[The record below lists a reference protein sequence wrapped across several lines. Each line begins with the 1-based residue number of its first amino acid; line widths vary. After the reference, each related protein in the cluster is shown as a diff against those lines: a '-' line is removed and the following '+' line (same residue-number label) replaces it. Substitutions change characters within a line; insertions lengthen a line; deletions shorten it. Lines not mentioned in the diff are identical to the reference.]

1 MAFLNNSGDIIV
13 DAVLTD
19 IGRQQLARGRSIVN
33 SFALADDEID
43 YGLYNASNP
52 SGSAYYDL
60 NILQTPIFEPST
72 LSQGSLK
79 SKLFSYADQT
89 LQYLPV
95 LKMNQSQLVSSNLTI
110 LENSGD
116 NLNSVVVLANDT
128 AITTVGQTVVAST
141 KYFIDGRR
149 NTGNTTLTTNSSLT
163 TRIAS
168 TAGSL
173 TSRFIRVSQGFDTA
187 TVTPALGSLEEVN
200 FSVYV
205 NRLFLKVVDKSYNF
219 AKEPAVI
226 ASPFSRTQATDVY
239 KLSVNTDP
247 TYFGD
252 IESTTVNNATTL
264 ATSLAASLPQQVG
277 KEIQFS
283 LQLSDFVA
291 NNPSYYF
298 TTYGTDA
305 TLTLSSTSNTY
316 KIINTFVRVVG
327 DNYGFSIDV
336 PVTLVYKS

>member
-19 IGRQQLARGRSIVN
+19 IGRQQLSRGRPIVA

-43 YGLYNASNP
+43 YGLYNASNA

-60 NILQTPIFEPST
+60 SVLQTPIFEPST

-110 LENSGD
+110 LENGGD
-116 NLNSVVVLANDT
+116 NLNSVVVLSNDT
-128 AITTVGQTVVAST
+128 AITTIGQTNVAST
-141 KYFIDGRR
+141 KYYIDGRR
-149 NTGNTTLTTNSSLT
+149 NTGTTRFATNSSLT
-163 TRIAS
+163 TQIAS
-168 TAGSL
+168 NVGSL
-173 TSRFIRVSQGFDTA
+173 TSRFVRITQGFDTA
-187 TVTPALGSLEEVN
+187 ASAQALGALEEIN
-200 FSVYV
+200 FSIYV
-205 NRLFLKVVDKSYNF
+205 NRLFLKVVDKNYNF

-239 KLSVNTDP
+239 KISVNNDP

-252 IESTTVNNATTL
+252 VESTTVNNATTL
-264 ATSLAASLPQQVG
+264 ASSLATNLIQQVG
-277 KEIQFS
+277 KEVQFS
-283 LQLSDFVA
+283 LQLSDFIA

-298 TTYGTDA
+298 STYGSSV
-305 TLTLSSTSNTY
+305 TLTAGAFTA
-316 KIINTFVRVVG
+316 INTFVRVVG
-327 DNYGFSIDV
+327 DNYGFSVDV
-336 PVTLVYKS
+336 PVTLLYKS

>member
-19 IGRQQLARGRSIVN
+19 IGRQQLARGRPIVS

-43 YGLYNASNP
+43 YGLYNASNT

-60 NILQTPIFEPST
+60 SVLQTPIFEPST

-95 LKMNQSQLVSSNLTI
+95 FKMNQSQLVSSNLTI
-110 LENSGD
+110 LENAGD
-116 NLNSVVVLANDT
+116 NLNSVVVLSNDT
-128 AITTVGQTVVAST
+128 AITTIGQTTVSST
-141 KYFIDGRR
+141 KYYIDGRR
-149 NTGNTTLTTNSSLT
+149 NTGATRFPTNSSLT
-163 TRIAS
+163 TQVAT
-168 TAGSL
+168 TAGNL
-173 TSRFIRVSQGFDTA
+173 TSRFIRISQGFDSAA
-187 TVTPALGSLEEVN
+187 TSQALGALEEIN
-200 FSVYV
+200 FSIYV
-205 NRLFLKVVDKSYNF
+205 NRLFLKVVDKNYTF

-239 KLSVNTDP
+239 KLSVSNDP

-252 IESTTVNNATTL
+252 VESTTVNNATTL
-264 ATSLAASLPQQVG
+264 ATSLSALSLQQVG
-277 KEIQFS
+277 KEVQFS

-298 TTYGTDA
+298 STYGSSV
-305 TLTLSSTSNTY
+305 TLTAGTFTA
-316 KIINTFVRVVG
+316 INTFVRVVG
-327 DNYGFSIDV
+327 DNYGFSIDI
-336 PVTLVYKS
+336 PVTLLYKS